1 MSSGRTSGPSDKKN
15 TSNELNPSQ
24 VISYT
29 KVGSNA
35 PKLES
40 LVVDI
45 GNIDFSRPETIPQS
59 FYSNSPVGSQST
71 ESPLTT
77 TPSKAKLPK
86 KDKAGKKKL
95 RNESISEVKN
105 AQSVSNGDVLPD
117 HLIEST
123 GALLPLMEM

>member
-45 GNIDFSRPETIPQS
+45 GNIDFFQTRN
-59 FYSNSPVGSQST
+59 YS
-71 ESPLTT
+71 
-77 TPSKAKLPK
+77 AKF
-86 KDKAGKKKL
+86 
-95 RNESISEVKN
+95 
-105 AQSVSNGDVLPD
+105 
-117 HLIEST
+117 
-123 GALLPLMEM
+123 LL